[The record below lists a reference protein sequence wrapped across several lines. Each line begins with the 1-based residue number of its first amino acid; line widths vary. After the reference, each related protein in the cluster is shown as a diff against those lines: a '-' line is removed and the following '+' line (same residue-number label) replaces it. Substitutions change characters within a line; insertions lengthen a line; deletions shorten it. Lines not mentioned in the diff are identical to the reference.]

1 MIGKTRKGIHAI
13 IKIAKKASTKSSQA
27 QKLVNNNINCGSK
40 YLSQIKFKKLGNDGF
55 SLAYSGLKS
64 PIPNENNMG

>member
-1 MIGKTRKGIHAI
+1 MEIEKIKQEI
-13 IKIAKKASTKSSQA
+13 IE
-27 QKLVNNNINCGSK
+27 KLEPLNLNQVK

>member
-1 MIGKTRKGIHAI
+1 MIEKLILKGKVYQ
-13 IKIAKKASTKSSQA
+13 QA
-27 QKLVNNNINCGSK
+27 QSIIEWDRVEINENWYK